1 MEEIVLKIGGSV
13 ITDKTKPFTLRKR
26 VLNRIAS
33 EIAKALSEE
42 NIKLVLVHGGGSF
55 GHFVALKYKDKFTVR
70 AFIEIHEAMERLN
83 KIVTSYLLKH
93 GVNAVPINTRLM
105 FILKNKEPYKVFLDP
120 IINAVEKDLVPILY
134 GDIVFDIVRKFSI
147 LSGDTIAPYIA
158 SKLNFNNLFYAI
170 NVNGVYRR
178 YPPKSDKD
186 LIETL
191 NYNML
196 SNILEHSRIKAR
208 GIDVTGGMINKL
220 LEIVKW
226 VKNRKMKI
234 MMFNALKPGYVY
246 RALTYKNIPKK
257 TMVKV

>member
-1 MEEIVLKIGGSV
+1 MREIVLKIGGSV
-13 ITDKTKPFTLRKR
+13 ITDKTKPFTLRKH
-26 VLNRIAS
+26 VLNRIVS

-55 GHFVALKYKDKFTVR
+55 GHFVASRYKDKFTPR

-83 KIVTSYLLKH
+83 KTITSCLLKH
-93 GVNAVPINTRLM
+93 GIDAVPINTQLT

-120 IINAVEKDLVPILY
+120 IINALERNLVPILY
-134 GDIVFDIVRKFSI
+134 GDIVFDTIKKFSI

-158 SKLNFNNLFYAI
+158 SKLNFNNLLYAI
-170 NVNGVYRR
+170 NVNGVYKR

-186 LIETL
+186 LIEVL
-191 NYNML
+191 NQNML
-196 SNILEHSRIKAR
+196 SNILEHSRVKAK
-208 GIDVTGGMINKL
+208 GIDVTGGMVNKL

-226 VKNRKMKI
+226 AKNKEMKI
-234 MMFNALKPGYVY
+234 MMFNALKPDYVY

-257 TMVKV
+257 TIVKV